1 MLRKICYLK
10 SKASQKVHLVAN
22 ILTFV
27 VIHFISTP
35 EKARKDLPRFLNN
48 EKPTKSSDDGVGSQD
63 YSRQPEAILL
73 GLGYYNEI
81 VEDLRQACRGTV
93 RGVPWVR
100 GGLSKSE
107 FNDLMANS
115 PPAPMA
121 QQGPVTAGKIKKK
134 LLQLLDD
141 GEGSKDGLFE
151 W

>member
-1 MLRKICYLK
+1 M
-10 SKASQKVHLVAN
+10 
-22 ILTFV
+22 LTFV

-35 EKARKDLPRFLNN
+35 EIARTDLPRFLNN
-48 EKPTKSSDDGVGSQD
+48 ETPTKPSDDGVGSQD

-81 VEDLRQACRGTV
+81 VDDLRQACSGTR

-107 FNDLMANS
+107 FDDLIANN
-115 PPAPMA
+115 PPIPIP

-134 LLQLLDD
+134 LLELLAD